1 MEISKKEND
10 GAREKWIPGRQKNK
24 YPLHLGEIRTD
35 YLKRPCMQMSEILFQ
50 FIILK
55 SYYYLWGLDK

>member
-1 MEISKKEND
+1 MVLERNGYQGGK
-10 GAREKWIPGRQKNK
+10 KNK

-55 SYYYLWGLDK
+55 SYYYLWRLDK